1 MTKFAEIAPQ
11 KERMEAITTTA
22 TCRRL
27 MMTRII
33 LAMTMI
39 TMTMRTRMMMTM
51 MTILRILRTVLPA
64 LATML
69 PMQRDRMNCARKT
82 MQETMAMSVPIPRTY
97 MEEEMEE
104 ESFLKAIVKM

>member
-1 MTKFAEIAPQ
+1 MI
-11 KERMEAITTTA
+11 
-22 TCRRL
+22 
-27 MMTRII
+27 TRIMM
-33 LAMTMI
+33 AMTMI
-39 TMTMRTRMMMTM
+39 TMKMKTRMMTLLS
-51 MTILRILRTVLPA
+51 ILRILRTVLPA